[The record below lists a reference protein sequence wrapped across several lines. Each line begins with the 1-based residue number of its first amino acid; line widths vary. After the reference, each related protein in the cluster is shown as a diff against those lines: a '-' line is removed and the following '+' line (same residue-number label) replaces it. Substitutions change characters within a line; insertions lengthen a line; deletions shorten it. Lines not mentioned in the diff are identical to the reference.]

1 MQHRQELLLCQI
13 KLLRGTVPHEIVGEY
28 GAGKVILRP
37 ASAGTGVIAGSA
49 VRAVLEAAGVTDIL
63 SKNINSNNPHNMA
76 KATLNA
82 LLNVEGIESVEAKR
96 NVGVKDYQLK
106 EEE

>member
-1 MQHRQELLLCQI
+1 
-13 KLLRGTVPHEIVGEY
+13 VPHEITGEY

-63 SKNINSNNPHNMA
+63 SKSIGSNNPHNMA

-82 LLNVEGIESVEAKR
+82 LLNVETIEEVEAKR

-106 EEE
+106 EKE